1 MRHTRFE
8 SESDSLSH
16 SDEQYAARTRMQ
28 VPSYERALLSRT
40 LFVWRFVLVASD
52 TITTVPSVTRTYI
65 TMVFYIV
72 SSLVLRAGLIGSSQ
86 MMKERSRWLKWHM
99 PECITEFKWPLRVLL
114 RRDCVYESPAH
125 CTTYTSRFWPNRSEE
140 DLIPALVT
148 GS

>member
-86 MMKERSRWLKWHM
+86 MMKERPR
-99 PECITEFKWPLRVLL
+99 
-114 RRDCVYESPAH
+114 
-125 CTTYTSRFWPNRSEE
+125 
-140 DLIPALVT
+140 
-148 GS
+148 